1 FPNIQNGIVTLN
13 RTLMKDIGVRYVHR
27 QSYGLEALSTCYYY
41 GRPIIQGQSPIQQG
55 TEEIF
60 QQKVF
65 ASRRLKIF

>member
-1 FPNIQNGIVTLN
+1 MLSLLIEKGKVTLN
-13 RTLMKDIGVRYVHR
+13 RTLIYSHR

-65 ASRRLKIF
+65 ASRRLF